1 MRRKALLYTTLLMAL
16 AMSVAGTAA
25 FGQWSVGIYTL
36 PSDIAWDA
44 SFDSSVRIVYSGGS
58 LAIGEWAM
66 VPIEGSTTPAQVV
79 DRWGRL
85 YSDPNSVAFT
95 HGYTYDYDFSITGPA
110 LTTLQYTAPVGVTA
124 PGVPVTVDCNWLI
137 ASPYTPTATVIF
149 GEVSGPIALQD
160 TVVSRFPDVGQAV
173 VGWYWIEQLA
183 GRVPL
188 VVKGYPAGTYGPTL
202 AVDRQQ
208 MAIFMARALNLPL
221 LAYAGTFTDV
231 TTSVVGW
238 EHIEA
243 LARANVV
250 QGFSPTVY
258 APTGIVSREQMA
270 IFVARGM
277 AGGDG
282 NVPSGPAVPTFSDVA
297 LTDVSYKYVEYCA
310 ANDVVQGFSA
320 TIYGPLANVT
330 REQMAIFVWRGFM
343 MSTGVPVV
351 IGGPACTGVEPDPA
365 VSGYL
370 GWSSV
375 DTDPSWAYVALDAL
389 RIDWNLAVVDG
400 PTTAWDIVL
409 EVRAASAPTG
419 AAVASTSVALSQA
432 QITTIWNA
440 AKASGDPYL
449 IVKWDL
455 SAEGLAAGDYILVA
469 LVEDSSG
476 ALQEVGWKRAAGTY
490 VGRFFPFTVS

>member
-1 MRRKALLYTTLLMAL
+1 
-16 AMSVAGTAA
+16 
-25 FGQWSVGIYTL
+25 
-36 PSDIAWDA
+36 
-44 SFDSSVRIVYSGGS
+44 
-58 LAIGEWAM
+58 
-66 VPIEGSTTPAQVV
+66 
-79 DRWGRL
+79 
-85 YSDPNSVAFT
+85 
-95 HGYTYDYDFSITGPA
+95 
-110 LTTLQYTAPVGVTA
+110 VGVTA

-476 ALQEVGWKRAAGTY
+476 ALQEVGWKRAASTY

>member
-1 MRRKALLYTTLLMAL
+1 MDDTF
-16 AMSVAGTAA
+16 V
-25 FGQWSVGIYTL
+25 
-36 PSDIAWDA
+36 
-44 SFDSSVRIVYSGGS
+44 
-58 LAIGEWAM
+58 
-66 VPIEGSTTPAQVV
+66 
-79 DRWGRL
+79 
-85 YSDPNSVAFT
+85 
-95 HGYTYDYDFSITGPA
+95 
-110 LTTLQYTAPVGVTA
+110 
-124 PGVPVTVDCNWLI
+124 
-137 ASPYTPTATVIF
+137 
-149 GEVSGPIALQD
+149 QD

-173 VGWYWIEQLA
+173 VGWYYIEQLA

-188 VVKGYPAGTYGPTL
+188 VVKGYPNGSYGPTV

-221 LAYAGTFTDV
+221 LPYAGTFADV

-243 LARANVV
+243 LALANVV

-258 APTGIVSREQMA
+258 APAGIVSREQMA
-270 IFVARGM
+270 IFVSRGM

-282 NVPSGPAVPTFSDVA
+282 NVPSGPAVPTFTDVA
-297 LTDVSYKYVEYCA
+297 TGDVSYKYVEYCA
-310 ANDVVQGFSA
+310 ANGVVRGFSP
-320 TIYGPLANVT
+320 TIYGPLVNVT

-343 MSTGVPVV
+343 MATGVPVV
-351 IGGPACTGVEPDPA
+351 IGGPAAVGVQPSLASD
-365 VSGYL
+365 L
-370 GWSSV
+370 GWSSKQL
-375 DTDPSWAYVALDAL
+375 DPAWGYVALDAL

-419 AAVASTSVALSQA
+419 AVLASTHVELTLGQITALWNAAVASGV
-432 QITTIWNA
+432 
-440 AKASGDPYL
+440 PYYFVEL
-449 IVKWDL
+449 DL
-455 SAEGLAAGDYILVA
+455 SGLSAGDYILVA